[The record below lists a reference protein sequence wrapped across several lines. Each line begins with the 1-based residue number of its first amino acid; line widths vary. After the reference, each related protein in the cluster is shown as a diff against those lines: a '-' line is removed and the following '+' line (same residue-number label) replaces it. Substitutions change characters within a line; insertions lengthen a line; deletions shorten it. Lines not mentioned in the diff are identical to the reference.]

1 MKSKGSKPSPEI
13 VKMFSKT
20 NGLATFAGREKV
32 FQAHRLEIQYLL
44 RYCSKSFHFNSK
56 TVVMF

>member
-20 NGLATFAGREKV
+20 NGLATFAEREKV

-44 RYCSKSFHFNSK
+44 RYCSKSFHF
-56 TVVMF
+56 

>member
-1 MKSKGSKPSPEI
+1 MKLKGSKLSPEI

-20 NGLATFAGREKV
+20 NGLATFAEREKV

-44 RYCSKSFHFNSK
+44 RYCRKSFHF
-56 TVVMF
+56 